1 MTPAPDPSRP
11 IFSLSRGK
19 LPTLVSSIITFPAS
33 TLWSEASLLEL
44 SDTLLTAGT
53 AGVFVLFPEGRV
65 AFAFAATTLET
76 AVTLTFC

>member
-1 MTPAPDPSRP
+1 MT
-11 IFSLSRGK
+11 FLK
-19 LPTLVSSIITFPAS
+19 LTA
-33 TLWSEASLLEL
+33 AEL